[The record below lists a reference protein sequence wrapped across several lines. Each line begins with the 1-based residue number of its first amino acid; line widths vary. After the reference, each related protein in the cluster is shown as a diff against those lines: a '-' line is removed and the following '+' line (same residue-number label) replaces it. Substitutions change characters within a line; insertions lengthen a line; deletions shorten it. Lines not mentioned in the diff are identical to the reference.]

1 MYAAAAI
8 PTLFKTGIGLY
19 QTLRGAFMKDPKR
32 PEMGVTSATK
42 QQVSRA
48 EGMAGRSSDL
58 VLQSQ
63 LSDIDRSSANRI
75 GTLTKNVGN
84 TGDILAGLGS
94 IEAQKAQSRNQA
106 YEGFGGRKYSYEN
119 QLLRAYDALRQEQM
133 NAWQWN
139 QQTKYVEDMTKKQ
152 ALLGSGLSN
161 LNVGLSELGTLGT
174 YKAMYPNG
182 GGESMWDKLN
192 QYNKKSQPEYSSPVY

>member
-8 PTLFKTGIGLY
+8 PSVLKTGIGIY
-19 QTLRGAFMKDPKR
+19 QTLRGAFMKEPTRPKL
-32 PEMGVTSATK
+32 GVMPATQ

-48 EGMAGRSSDL
+48 EGMAGRSSDVIL
-58 VLQSQ
+58 ESQ
-63 LSDIDRSSANRI
+63 LSDINRSSANQL
-75 GTLTKNVGN
+75 GNLTKSVGN

-94 IEAQKAQSRNQA
+94 IEAQKARSRNQA
-106 YEGFGGRKYSYEN
+106 YGSFGERKYSYEN

-133 NAWQWN
+133 SAWQWN

-152 ALLGSGLSN
+152 ALIGSGLSN
-161 LNVGLSELGTLGT
+161 IGVGASELGTIGT

-182 GGESMWDKLN
+182 GGEDIWGKLN
-192 QYNKKSQPEYSSPVY
+192 QFNKKTQPEYSSPVY